1 MTLTDAIRTLVGV
14 RIGRRML
21 QVPAVQDFI
30 LDERCPVA
38 VVREFLGGLFGADGH
53 APVLHRWGRHE
64 DEATLEPPAY
74 SQSAIPAHVE
84 RLKQLMDEVIQL
96 LARCG
101 VQTDGAGM
109 YAYPTRRAASTYPAA
124 QDGLSRVE
132 VRLELPDGL
141 SFVERVG
148 FRYCADKA
156 LRASAAAVYWRT
168 VDGIHRQRL
177 WMSARLE
184 ELHEEQYALTFARA
198 RTQAAVE
205 LMEREPVGSPHYAL
219 LEGHDRFTRLP
230 HPAARKFQPMHRG
243 SCAFPSPSAL
253 LRPIGAR
260 DWFTPLPSRSGAE

>member
-1 MTLTDAIRTLVGV
+1 MTLTDAIGTLAGV

-101 VQTDGAGM
+101 VQTDGARV
-109 YAYPTRRAASTYPAA
+109 YAYSTRRAASTYPAA
-124 QDGLSRVE
+124 QDGLARVE
-132 VRLELPDGL
+132 VRLALPAAL
-141 SFVERVG
+141 SFVERVRIRSCAHKALQPRAVAQPAV
-148 FRYCADKA
+148 RYCGERGELAVPAFGLVVGEQRLERAGPGFGVAVDA
-156 LRASAAAVYWRT
+156 LQAFVAAAVVVNNCVNIGGAVPDAV
-168 VDGIHRQRL
+168 VD
-177 WMSARLE
+177 
-184 ELHEEQYALTFARA
+184 
-198 RTQAAVE
+198 AATENEV
-205 LMEREPVGSPHYAL
+205 VV
-219 LEGHDRFTRLP
+219 
-230 HPAARKFQPMHRG
+230 
-243 SCAFPSPSAL
+243 
-253 LRPIGAR
+253 
-260 DWFTPLPSRSGAE
+260 